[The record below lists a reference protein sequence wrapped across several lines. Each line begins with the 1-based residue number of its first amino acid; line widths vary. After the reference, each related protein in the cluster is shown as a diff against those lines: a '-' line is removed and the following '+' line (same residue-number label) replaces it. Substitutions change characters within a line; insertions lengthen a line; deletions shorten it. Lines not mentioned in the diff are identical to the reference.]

1 MVISFS
7 IYKSKTLIPELIKL
21 DIKIASDISYV
32 ETEQGVHSLSLV
44 IDAYTRKIM
53 GYELSD
59 EMRAHLSL

>member
-32 ETEQGVHSLSLV
+32 ETEQGVHSLSSV
-44 IDAYTRKIM
+44 IDAYTRENM
-53 GYELSD
+53 RYELSD

>member
-7 IYKSKTLIPELIKL
+7 IYKSKTFIPELIKL

-44 IDAYTRKIM
+44 IDAYTRENM
-53 GYELSD
+53 RYEL
-59 EMRAHLSL
+59 RAHLSL